1 VVQLKSRK
9 PPTAITSVTIKD
21 IAERLGIAH
30 STVSRALNDHPY
42 TNAETKRRVNE
53 AAAALGYV
61 PNAGARTLRSAE
73 STLIG
78 LILPDVQNEIFAVA
92 TKVLADR
99 CAKAGYQLA
108 LSVTE
113 DDPSVELN
121 HVQAFRQA
129 RALGIIITPSPQ
141 PLEKT
146 LALLSST
153 VVVQFSRRHPQID
166 APSVAAHGEHG
177 ISAAVTH
184 LAQLGH
190 RRIAYL
196 GMPSDRSTGAE
207 RLLGYMRAM
216 KQCGLAVNP
225 ALVRLGPTRI
235 EFARATVTSLLHMK
249 QAPTAMVL
257 GTADL
262 TQGAIEA
269 IRAGEVAVPAAVS
282 VVGFGDPSWFKLWGP
297 GISTIGVPLVELA
310 EAAVSLLLRQIN
322 SDGEESASLSQ
333 TRIAL
338 DPFLILRGTTA
349 PPPAAHR
356 RA

>member
-1 VVQLKSRK
+1 VKNRK
-9 PPTAITSVTIKD
+9 RPAAVANVTIKD
-21 IAERLGIAH
+21 VAERLGISH

-53 AAAALGYV
+53 TAAALGYV
-61 PNAGARTLRSAE
+61 ANAGARTLRSAA

-78 LILPDVQNEIFAVA
+78 LILPDVQNEIFSVA
-92 TKVLADR
+92 TKVLANR
-99 CAKAGYQLA
+99 CANAGYQLV

-113 DDPSVELN
+113 DDPSVELK
-121 HVQAFRQA
+121 HVEAFRQA
-129 RALGIIITPSPQ
+129 RAMGIIITPSPE

-153 VVVQFSRRHPQID
+153 VVVQFSRRHRQIN
-166 APSVAAHGEHG
+166 APSVAAHGERG

-196 GMPSDRSTGAE
+196 GMPADRSTGAE
-207 RLLGYMRAM
+207 RLLGYTRAM
-216 KQCGLAVNP
+216 KLCGLAVDP
-225 ALVRLGPTRI
+225 GLIQLGPTRI
-235 EFARATVTSLLHMK
+235 EFARATVTSLLHLK
-249 QAPTAMVL
+249 QAPTAIVL

-262 TQGAIEA
+262 TQGGIEA
-269 IRAGEVAVPAAVS
+269 LRAGEVAVPAAVS

-310 EAAVSLLLRQIN
+310 EAAVSLLLRQIGPH
-322 SDGEESASLSQ
+322 GETSGSQSQ
-333 TRIAL
+333 TQIVL

-349 PPPAAHR
+349 PPAAAQR
-356 RA
+356 RP